1 MTNHL
6 VLVIFCVV
14 AIEFFIRI
22 DALAFVQKMYE
33 KFASFAKLM
42 SANSISDHWKEKV
55 IPQYALIIIVNAL
68 KFLAVLFLILGLFAG
83 LGWIFDGFF
92 QFSISMIGMLEMLL
106 FSLLCL
112 KMLFTK
118 PLIINLK

>member
-14 AIEFFIRI
+14 AIEFFMRI
-22 DALAFVQKMYE
+22 DALAFVHNMVE

-42 SANSISDHWKEKV
+42 SSNNISDHWKEKV
-55 IPQYALIIIVNAL
+55 IPSYALIIIINAC
-68 KFLAVLFLILGLFAG
+68 KFLAVFFLIVGLFAG

-92 QFSISMIGMLEMLL
+92 QLSISMTVMSSSGFVTSGLRR
-106 FSLLCL
+106 
-112 KMLFTK
+112 
-118 PLIINLK
+118 

>member
-14 AIEFFIRI
+14 AIEFFMRI
-22 DALAFVQKMYE
+22 DALAFVHNMVE

-42 SANSISDHWKEKV
+42 SSNNISDHWKEKV
-55 IPQYALIIIVNAL
+55 IPSYALIIIINAC
-68 KFLAVLFLILGLFAG
+68 KFLAVFFLIVGLFAG

-92 QFSISMIGMLEMLL
+92 QLSISMIGMLEMLL
-106 FSLLCL
+106 FSLLYL
-112 KMLFTK
+112 KIRPKLMAYGRSE
-118 PLIINLK
+118 

>member
-1 MTNHL
+1 MTNHI

-22 DALAFVQKMYE
+22 DALVFVHKMYE
-33 KFASFAKLM
+33 KFVSFAKLM

-55 IPQYALIIIVNAL
+55 IPQYALIIIINAL

-83 LGWIFDGFF
+83 LDWIFDGFF
-92 QFSISMIGMLEMLL
+92 QFSISVVGIVEILI
-106 FSLLCL
+106 FSPLYL
-112 KMLFTK
+112 KIRQKLRVV
-118 PLIINLK
+118 IDE